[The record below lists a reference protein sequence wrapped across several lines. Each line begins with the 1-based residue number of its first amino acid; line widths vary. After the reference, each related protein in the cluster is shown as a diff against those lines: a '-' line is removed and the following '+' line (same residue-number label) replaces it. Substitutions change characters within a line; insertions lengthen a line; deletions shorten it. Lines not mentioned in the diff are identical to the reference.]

1 MNELILDFLKTNGER
16 WETEIA
22 KALDM
27 PIALVQ
33 SQVSQLS
40 SAGEV
45 IRCTVTRYVGG
56 KKVEGTSCRLSC
68 YTPPRAPGP
77 KPGAKRTPGTESNIQ

>member
-1 MNELILDFLKTNGER
+1 MNALILDFLKTNGER
-16 WETEIA
+16 LEIEIA
-22 KALDM
+22 KALQM
-27 PIALVQ
+27 PMALVQ

-40 SAGEV
+40 SEGEV
-45 IRCTVTRYVGG
+45 IRCRVTRYVDG

-77 KPGAKRTPGTESNIQ
+77 KPGAKRRPGADSNIQ